1 MPDMTLPWPARLL
14 LLLHFLLLALVAVN
28 LTPVLDVPLRS
39 AALPP
44 TVALVALVIT
54 RLAFGTR
61 RSLFNCLLVFGTIA
75 LIAVAVVLAVPAW
88 QVIDDGASTSWA
100 GQMAPLF
107 VAALALHACNLW
119 VSTAASGEHF
129 DPLERLARLF
139 YGPGILPSLITALIL
154 CAGLILAMELLARS
168 GEEAEAL
175 TRRLLERGVIPPI
188 TVLLFFWGTL
198 LLLGKW
204 WNGWY
209 LRRVL
214 ARWRNLP
221 FAMTT
226 PTSFSAGLDALSADL
241 DDLDE
246 GMQLLWRRHE
256 ESWLLPRY
264 ISWAVPILG
273 FIGTVLGISL
283 AAEGIRRII
292 ASDAGLTSLSS
303 DLDGAIA
310 PLGIAFDTTLIALSL
325 SVVLTLVLVLVQRGE
340 ERLLTTL
347 ERRLRSVARP
357 ARGD

>member
-1 MPDMTLPWPARLL
+1 MTQNWSARLSL
-14 LLLHFLLLALVAVN
+14 LLYFILLALVTVN
-28 LTPVLDVPLRS
+28 VTLVLELPLAL
-39 AALPP
+39 AAAPP
-44 TVALVALVIT
+44 AVALLALAVT
-54 RLAFGTR
+54 WFALGSRGA
-61 RSLFNCLLVFGTIA
+61 LFACLLALGTIG
-75 LIAVAVVLAVPAW
+75 LIAVALVLAVPAW
-88 QVIDDGASTSWA
+88 QVIADGASRSWA
-100 GQMAPLF
+100 GRMAPLF

-119 VSTAASGEHF
+119 ITTVASGEHM
-129 DPLERLARLF
+129 DPMERLARLF

-154 CAGLILAMELLARS
+154 CAGVILGLELVARD
-168 GEEAEAL
+168 GDAL
-175 TRRLLERGVIPPI
+175 QAVTGRFLERGIIPPL
-188 TVLLFFWGTL
+188 TVLLFFWGAL
-198 LLLGKW
+198 LLIGKS

-214 ARWRNLP
+214 ARWRIATSRPTP
-221 FAMTT
+221 FA
-226 PTSFSAGLDALSADL
+226 AGLEELSTDL
-241 DDLDE
+241 DGLDE
-246 GMQLLWRRHE
+246 GLRLLWRRHE

-325 SVVLTLVLVLVQRGE
+325 SVVLTLLLVLVQRSE

-347 ERRLRSVARP
+347 ERRVREVVRGGGVA
-357 ARGD
+357 